1 MNSATGEK
9 KNAHQSRYRDVY
21 KVTLIGLVLDFVL
34 GTVKVAVGWV
44 ANSHALIADGIH
56 SFSDVLTD
64 GMVLYAA
71 KHAHRAADEDHPYGH
86 GRIETLA
93 TISLGVVLVCI
104 ALGIAYG
111 AIERLKDPVALLDIG
126 SLALL
131 VAVVS
136 VIAKEWI
143 YRYTMSMAR
152 RLRSDMLMANA
163 WHSRSDAFSSIVVVI
178 GITGTMLGYPN
189 LDAVAAVAVAA
200 MIAKIG
206 FTLIRSSAS
215 ELIDTAL
222 TRDRLAE
229 IHEHIFAVS
238 GVRSAHTLRSRK
250 SAGSAFV
257 DVHIQVDPRLSVSE
271 GHQIADAV
279 RQRLLQQVEEVAD
292 VVVHIDP
299 ENDESDSPCRG
310 LPSREHVINA
320 LKAQWLLLPEDA
332 IESVTLHYL
341 AGGIDVELDLPIE
354 ILPSTNEAQPMV
366 QQIKQAVQLL
376 PYIND
381 VQVRFKA

>member
-111 AIERLKDPVALLDIG
+111 AIERLKYAVALLDIG

-152 RLRSDMLMANA
+152 RLRSDLLMANA

-222 TRDRLAE
+222 ARDRLTE
-229 IHEHIFAVS
+229 IREHIFAVS

>member
-111 AIERLKDPVALLDIG
+111 AIERLKYAVALLDIG

-152 RLRSDMLMANA
+152 RLRSDLLMANA

-222 TRDRLAE
+222 ARDRLTE
-229 IHEHIFAVS
+229 IREHIFAVS

-292 VVVHIDP
+292 VVVHIDS